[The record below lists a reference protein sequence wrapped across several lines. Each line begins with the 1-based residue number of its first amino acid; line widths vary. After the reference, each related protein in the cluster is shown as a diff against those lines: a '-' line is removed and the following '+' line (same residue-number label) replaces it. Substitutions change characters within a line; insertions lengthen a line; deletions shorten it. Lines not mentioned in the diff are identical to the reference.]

1 VAQLAARLAWVE
13 LVDDLERG
21 TPLVAAAGRVT
32 FPAGAGDG
40 KQKKELRRLEDDLA
54 KTDAKLANADFQ
66 AKAPEEIV
74 KKLEDRAAELR
85 AAIERLS
92 NLE

>member
-1 VAQLAARLAWVE
+1 MARLAARLAWVE

-21 TPLVAAAGRVT
+21 TPLVAVAGRVT

-40 KQKKELRRLEDDLA
+40 KRQKELKRLEDDLA
-54 KTDAKLANADFQ
+54 KTEAKLANPDFQ

-85 AAIERLS
+85 AAIERL
-92 NLE
+92 NLQ